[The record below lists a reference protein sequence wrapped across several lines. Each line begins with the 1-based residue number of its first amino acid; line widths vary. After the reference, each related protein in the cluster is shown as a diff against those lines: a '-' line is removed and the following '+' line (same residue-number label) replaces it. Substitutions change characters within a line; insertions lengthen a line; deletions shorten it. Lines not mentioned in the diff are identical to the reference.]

1 MKYTLEVD
9 LHTHT
14 LASDHAYSTIHDY
27 VRLAPSRGI
36 KLFANTDHG
45 PDMEDARISGISS
58 TALPCQGL
66 PMEWEFLEVSR
77 AILKTLKAISI

>member
-45 PDMEDARISGISS
+45 PDMEDAPHKWHFVNSLTLPRVADGWESS
-58 TALPCQGL
+58 
-66 PMEWEFLEVSR
+66 EVSR
-77 AILKTLKAISI
+77 AISKILMAVSI